1 MFQVHKKVLNNG
13 LRVLMVPMKNSEA
26 VTIQV
31 LVGAG
36 SKNEAKNINGISH
49 FLEHLFF
56 KGTENRPNPGDLDKE
71 LDKIGASHNA
81 FTGQELTGYWIKS
94 SGKDFDIVLDIMSDI
109 VLNSLFKKEEIEKER
124 NVILQEISM
133 NEDLPIRK
141 VLEDLL
147 KIIYGIYPAGWP
159 IAGTTGTVKKIKR
172 SDILSYQK
180 NSYSA
185 ENMIVIVSGGIERN
199 EIIRKINKVF
209 KNLKK
214 GKIKKIQKTKVYQKS
229 PRVKILN
236 KKTDQ
241 SHLAIG
247 IPVFNIYDE
256 RRYALNIL
264 SAVLGGNTS
273 SKLFMEIRQ
282 KLGLAYY
289 VGSLIDLQKDTGL
302 LIIRAGVSHDN
313 LEVAIK
319 KISEILSDFK
329 NKGVSKKELK
339 DAKSFIRGQMALSFE
354 TTDQVADFYGEHELF
369 YKKIMQPEELLKKIE
384 KVSQNDILK
393 TAREI
398 FRPDKINMAVIGKHH
413 DYKEKEQFYKK
424 LFNKI

>member
-1 MFQVHKKVLNNG
+1 MFQVEKKVLDNE
-13 LRVLMVPMKNSEA
+13 LRIIIVPMKNSGA
-26 VTIQV
+26 VTVQV

-36 SKNEAKNINGISH
+36 SKNETKKTNGISH

-56 KGTENRPNPGDLDKE
+56 KGTKNRPNPGDLDKE

-94 SGKDFDIVLDIMSDI
+94 SDKDFDIVLDIMSDI

-147 KIIYGIYPAGWP
+147 KIIYGTCPTGWP
-159 IAGTTGTVKKIKR
+159 VAGTINTVKKIKHA
-172 SDILSYQK
+172 DILNYQK
-180 NSYSA
+180 NNYSA
-185 ENMIVIVSGGIERN
+185 ENMIVIVSGGVERN

-214 GKIKKIQKTKVYQKS
+214 GKIKKVQKTKVYQKS

-247 IPVFNIYDE
+247 IPVFNMYDE

-289 VGSLIDLQKDTGL
+289 VGSLVDLQKDTGL

-313 LEVAIK
+313 LKVVIK

-354 TTDQVADFYGEHELF
+354 TTDQVADFYGELELF
-369 YKKIMQPEELLKKIE
+369 YKRIMQPEEILKKIE
-384 KVSQNDILK
+384 KVTQNDILK
-393 TAREI
+393 VARDIFKPEKINLAVIGHHKDATRKEKLYREI
-398 FRPDKINMAVIGKHH
+398 F
-413 DYKEKEQFYKK
+413 
-424 LFNKI
+424 NKI